1 MQTMLWDLRYA
12 VRQLRR
18 SPGFTV
24 TAVLTLALGVGAT
37 TAIFSAVYGLL
48 LKSLPFAE
56 AERIV
61 GVLETHAQ
69 IAGGSEATYP
79 DYEDWQAQQR
89 SFAELAAYSTI
100 NPQTVSIKA
109 DGNVS
114 QLHRVLASG
123 NFFRAL
129 GVSAQLG
136 RTLSERDQ
144 VKGDDHVA
152 VLSAEAWKRYFGG
165 DPRAVGRQVDLNRAS
180 FTIVG
185 VLPAGAA
192 FPAEG
197 EVFVPLS
204 RLDPETKASRVWHSV
219 KVIGRLREGVD
230 LATARVDMQTI
241 AARLEAA
248 YPATNRSAGVLLTPL
263 REQLVGTLRPA
274 MLSLLGAVV
283 LVLAIACANVAS
295 LLMVRATAQR
305 REAAVREALGADR
318 WRLFSQSLM
327 QTGVLCLLGGV
338 LGVGLAWAALP
349 LLRVA
354 LAHSADL
361 DATMIDSVRL
371 SVPVL
376 LMALGVCTATALLFG
391 SLPFLRGLSRGGAGG
406 DGEVAEILRSG
417 DRASAGPGWGGNK
430 WRRGGLIAGEI
441 AIAVVVLFLGT
452 LVMRSYA
459 KLVAVDPGFRTDRLL
474 SAELELPEPVYT
486 DSSPATNLF
495 YEQLL
500 SRLNTSPGVLSA
512 ATTTQTPLRPSL
524 VMTRFAVE
532 GKPRPLPGAFPLA
545 QMRYVSPAFFRTLG
559 LRVLAGRVFEQRD
572 IDQNLNAFV
581 VNETFAKQYLSGRDP
596 IGSRVVIGVL
606 SAHPDVVPV
615 IGVVA
620 DAHDVGVDAAA
631 QPEIY
636 IPGFGLHAVVLVRST
651 FPAEAMDSVVR
662 QAVHAVDGNQPV
674 FHVQAMDALLA
685 DSLARQRMTAVL
697 LGIFALVALVLAGIG
712 IYGVLSYSVA
722 QRTREIGVRMA
733 LGASRGD
740 ILRLVV
746 GQAGI
751 FAAIG
756 LVAGMA
762 AALAGARLMRGLLF
776 ETTSVDGAS
785 IGITLIVLGVIAL
798 LAVSLPA
805 GRAASVNPTEALR
818 AE

>member
-1 MQTMLWDLRYA
+1 MQRLLWELRYA
-12 VRQLRR
+12 VRQLRK
-18 SPGFTV
+18 SPGFV
-24 TAVLTLALGVGAT
+24 ITAVLTLALGIGAT

-48 LKSLPFAE
+48 LKSLPFAD

-61 GVLETHAQ
+61 GVFETHTQ
-69 IAGGSEATYP
+69 IAGGTEATYP
-79 DYEDWQAQQR
+79 DFEDWRAQQR
-89 SFAELAAYSTI
+89 SFSEFAAYSTI
-100 NPQTVSIKA
+100 NPNTVSIKI

-152 VLSAEAWKRYFGG
+152 VLSAEAWKRNFGG
-165 DPRAVGRQVDLNRAS
+165 DANVVGRQVDLNRAS

-185 VLPAGAA
+185 VLPEGAA

-197 EVFVPLS
+197 EVFIPLS
-204 RLDPETKASRVWHSV
+204 RLDAATQASRVWHSV
-219 KVIGRLREGVD
+219 KVVGRLRDGVD
-230 LATARVDMQTI
+230 LSAARVDMRTI

-318 WRLFSQSLM
+318 WRLFSQSLT
-327 QTGVLCLLGGV
+327 QTAVLCLLGGA
-338 LGVGLAWAALP
+338 LGVGLAWGALP

-361 DATMIDSVRL
+361 DASMIASVRL

-376 LMALGVCTATALLFG
+376 VVALGVCSATALLFG
-391 SLPFLRGLSRGGAGG
+391 SLPLLRGGKARN
-406 DGEVAEILRSG
+406 EIAEILRSG
-417 DRASAGPGWGGNK
+417 DRGNTGGNR

-441 AIAVVVLFLGT
+441 ATAVVVLFLGT

-459 KLVAVDPGFRTDRLL
+459 KLVAVNPGFRTDHLL
-474 SAELELPEPVYT
+474 SAEIELPEPVYS

-495 YEQLL
+495 YEQV
-500 SRLNTSPGVLSA
+500 LNGLNNSTGVVSA
-512 ATTTQTPLRPSL
+512 ATTTQTPLKPSL

-545 QMRYVSPAFFRTLG
+545 QMRYVSPAFFSTLG
-559 LRVLAGRVFEQRD
+559 LRIREGRVFQQRD
-572 IDQNLNAFV
+572 IDQSLNAFV
-581 VNETFAKQYLSGRDP
+581 VNETFAKLYLDGRDP
-596 IGSRVVIGVL
+596 IGSRVIVGVL
-606 SAHPDVVPV
+606 SPHPNVVPV
-615 IGVVA
+615 IGVVT

-636 IPGFGLHAVVLVRST
+636 IPGFGLHAVLLVRST
-651 FPAEAMDSVVR
+651 FATERMESVVR
-662 QAVHAVDGNQPV
+662 QAVHSVDSNQPV

-697 LGIFALVALVLAGIG
+697 LGIFALVALMLAAIG
-712 IYGVLSYSVA
+712 IYGVLSYSVE

-733 LGASRGD
+733 VGATRGD
-740 ILRLVV
+740 ILRLVLR
-746 GQAGI
+746 QAGV
-751 FAAIG
+751 FMAIG
-756 LVAGMA
+756 LAGGLGAAMA
-762 AALAGARLMRGLLF
+762 SARLMRGLLF
-776 ETTSVDGAS
+776 QTTAMDGAS
-785 IGITLIVLGVIAL
+785 MAITVAVLGAVAL
-798 LAVSLPA
+798 IAVSLPA

>member
-1 MQTMLWDLRYA
+1 
-12 VRQLRR
+12 
-18 SPGFTV
+18 
-24 TAVLTLALGVGAT
+24 
-37 TAIFSAVYGLL
+37 
-48 LKSLPFAE
+48 
-56 AERIV
+56 
-61 GVLETHAQ
+61 
-69 IAGGSEATYP
+69 
-79 DYEDWQAQQR
+79 
-89 SFAELAAYSTI
+89 
-100 NPQTVSIKA
+100 
-109 DGNVS
+109 
-114 QLHRVLASG
+114 
-123 NFFRAL
+123 
-129 GVSAQLG
+129 
-136 RTLSERDQ
+136 
-144 VKGDDHVA
+144 
-152 VLSAEAWKRYFGG
+152 
-165 DPRAVGRQVDLNRAS
+165 
-180 FTIVG
+180 
-185 VLPAGAA
+185 
-192 FPAEG
+192 
-197 EVFVPLS
+197 
-204 RLDPETKASRVWHSV
+204 
-219 KVIGRLREGVD
+219 
-230 LATARVDMQTI
+230 
-241 AARLEAA
+241 
-248 YPATNRSAGVLLTPL
+248 
-263 REQLVGTLRPA
+263 
-274 MLSLLGAVV
+274 
-283 LVLAIACANVAS
+283 
-295 LLMVRATAQR
+295 
-305 REAAVREALGADR
+305 
-318 WRLFSQSLM
+318 
-327 QTGVLCLLGGV
+327 
-338 LGVGLAWAALP
+338 
-349 LLRVA
+349 
-354 LAHSADL
+354 
-361 DATMIDSVRL
+361 
-371 SVPVL
+371 
-376 LMALGVCTATALLFG
+376 
-391 SLPFLRGLSRGGAGG
+391 
-406 DGEVAEILRSG
+406 
-417 DRASAGPGWGGNK
+417 
-430 WRRGGLIAGEI
+430 
-441 AIAVVVLFLGT
+441 
-452 LVMRSYA
+452 
-459 KLVAVDPGFRTDRLL
+459 VAVDPGFRTDRLL
-474 SAELELPEPVYT
+474 SAELELPEPVYA

-500 SRLNTSPGVLSA
+500 NRLNTSPGVLSA

-740 ILRLVV
+740 ILRLVA

>member
-1 MQTMLWDLRYA
+1 MQRLLWELRYA
-12 VRQLRR
+12 VRQLRK
-18 SPGFTV
+18 SPGFAI
-24 TAVLTLALGVGAT
+24 TAVLTLALGIGAT

-48 LKSLPFAE
+48 LKSLPFAD
-56 AERIV
+56 AGRIV
-61 GVLETHAQ
+61 GVFETHPQ
-69 IAGGSEATYP
+69 IAGGTETTYP
-79 DYEDWQAQQR
+79 NYVDWQAQQR
-89 SFAELAAYSTI
+89 SFSELAAYSTI
-100 NPQTVSIKA
+100 NPNTVSIKI

-136 RTLSERDQ
+136 RTLGERDQ

-165 DPRAVGRQVDLNRAS
+165 DAGVVGRQVDLNRAS
-180 FTIVG
+180 FTIIG
-185 VLPAGAA
+185 VLPEGAA
-192 FPAEG
+192 LPAEG

-204 RLDPETKASRVWHSV
+204 RLDAATQASRVWHSV
-219 KVIGRLREGVD
+219 KVIGRLRDGVD
-230 LATARVDMQTI
+230 LPAARLDMQTI

-248 YPATNRSAGVLLTPL
+248 YPATNRNAGVLMTSL

-283 LVLAIACANVAS
+283 LVLMIACANVAS

-318 WRLFSQSLM
+318 WRLFSQSLT
-327 QTGVLCLLGGV
+327 QTAVLCLLGGA
-338 LGVGLAWAALP
+338 LGVGLASSALP

-354 LAHSADL
+354 LQHTADL
-361 DATMIDSVRL
+361 DAAMIASVRL

-376 LMALGVCTATALLFG
+376 LVALGVCSATALLFG
-391 SLPFLRGLSRGGAGG
+391 SLPLLRSGNAQS
-406 DGEVAEILRSG
+406 EIAEILRSG
-417 DRASAGPGWGGNK
+417 DRGNTGGNK

-441 AIAVVVLFLGT
+441 AIAVVVLFLGV

-459 KLVAVDPGFRTDRLL
+459 KLLAVNPGFRTDHLL
-474 SAELELPEPVYT
+474 SAEIELPEPVYSDT
-486 DSSPATNLF
+486 SPATNLF
-495 YEQLL
+495 YEQVLNRL
-500 SRLNTSPGVLSA
+500 SDSAGVVSA
-512 ATTTQTPLRPSL
+512 ATTTQTPLKPSL

-545 QMRYVSPAFFRTLG
+545 QMRYVSPAFFSTLG
-559 LRVLAGRVFEQRD
+559 LRVREGRVFQQRD

-581 VNETFAKQYLSGRDP
+581 VNETFAKLYLSGRDP
-596 IGSRVVIGVL
+596 IGSRVIVGVL
-606 SAHPDVVPV
+606 SLHPDVVPV

-636 IPGFGLHAVVLVRST
+636 IPGFGLHAVLLVRST
-651 FPAEAMDSVVR
+651 FATERMESVVR
-662 QAVHAVDGNQPV
+662 QAVHSVDSNQPV

-697 LGIFALVALVLAGIG
+697 LGIFALVALMLAAIG
-712 IYGVLSYSVA
+712 IYGVLSYSVE

-733 LGASRGD
+733 LGATRGD
-740 ILRLVV
+740 ILRLVLR
-746 GQAGI
+746 QAGI
-751 FAAIG
+751 FMVIG
-756 LVAGMA
+756 LAGGLG
-762 AALAGARLMRGLLF
+762 AALIGARLMSGLLF
-776 ETTSVDGAS
+776 QTTAMDGAS
-785 IGITLIVLGVIAL
+785 MAITVAVLGCVAL
-798 LAVSLPA
+798 IAVSLPA
-805 GRAASVNPTEALR
+805 GQAASVNPTEALR

>member
-1 MQTMLWDLRYA
+1 LRK
-12 VRQLRR
+12 
-18 SPGFTV
+18 SPGFAI
-24 TAVLTLALGVGAT
+24 TAVLTLALGIGAT

-48 LKSLPFAE
+48 LKSLPFAD
-56 AERIV
+56 AGRIV
-61 GVLETHAQ
+61 GVFETHAQ

-79 DYEDWQAQQR
+79 DYEDWRAQQR
-89 SFAELAAYSTI
+89 SFSEFAAYSTI
-100 NPQTVSIKA
+100 NPNTVSIKI

-129 GVSAQLG
+129 GVSAQMG
-136 RTLSERDQ
+136 RTLGERDQ

-165 DPRAVGRQVDLNRAS
+165 DANVVGRQVDLNRAS

-185 VLPAGAA
+185 VLPEGAA

-204 RLDPETKASRVWHSV
+204 RLDAATQASRVWHSV
-219 KVIGRLREGVD
+219 KVIGRLRDGVD
-230 LATARVDMQTI
+230 LSSARVDMQTI

-248 YPATNRSAGVLLTPL
+248 YPATNRSAGVLLTSL

-283 LVLAIACANVAS
+283 LVLLIACANVAS

-318 WRLFSQSLM
+318 WRLFSQSLT
-327 QTGVLCLLGGV
+327 QTAVLCLLGGA
-338 LGVGLAWAALP
+338 LGVGLASSALP

-361 DATMIDSVRL
+361 DASMIDSVRL

-376 LMALGVCTATALLFG
+376 LVTLGVCSATALLFG
-391 SLPFLRGLSRGGAGG
+391 AFGSFGFGPLLRRGNAQH
-406 DGEVAEILRSG
+406 EIAEILRSG
-417 DRASAGPGWGGNK
+417 DRGNTGGNK

-441 AIAVVVLFLGT
+441 ATAVVVLFLGT

-459 KLVAVDPGFRTDRLL
+459 KRVAVNPGFRTDHLL
-474 SAELELPEPVYT
+474 SAEIELPEPVYS

-500 SRLNTSPGVLSA
+500 SRLNTSPGVVSA
-512 ATTTQTPLRPSL
+512 ATTTQTPLKPSL

-545 QMRYVSPAFFRTLG
+545 QMRFVSPAFFSTLG
-559 LRVLAGRVFEQRD
+559 LRVREGRVFQQRD

-581 VNETFAKQYLSGRDP
+581 VNETFAKLYLHGRDP
-596 IGSRVVIGVL
+596 IGSRVIVGVL
-606 SAHPDVVPV
+606 SPQPNVVPV
-615 IGVVA
+615 IGVVT

-651 FPAEAMDSVVR
+651 FATEKMESVVR
-662 QAVHAVDGNQPV
+662 QAVHSVDSNQPV

-697 LGIFALVALVLAGIG
+697 LGIFALVALMLAAIG
-712 IYGVLSYSVA
+712 IYGVLSYSVE

-733 LGASRGD
+733 VGATRGD
-740 ILRLVV
+740 ILRLVLR
-746 GQAGI
+746 QAGV
-751 FAAIG
+751 FMVIG
-756 LVAGMA
+756 LAGGLG

-776 ETTSVDGAS
+776 QTTTVDGTSMA
-785 IGITLIVLGVIAL
+785 ITVAVLGCVAL
-798 LAVSLPA
+798 IAVSLPA